1 LKDGKTP
8 AAKMTPAAFMTPM
21 LMICAMT
28 VRRL

>member
-1 LKDGKTP
+1 LKDGKTR